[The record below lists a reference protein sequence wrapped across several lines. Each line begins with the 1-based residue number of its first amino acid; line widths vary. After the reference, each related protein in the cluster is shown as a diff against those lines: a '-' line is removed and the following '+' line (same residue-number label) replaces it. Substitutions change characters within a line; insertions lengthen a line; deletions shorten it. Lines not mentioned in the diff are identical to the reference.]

1 MPKQNKQR
9 KNSRKINSKSI
20 LVGIEKTENKFSF
33 STLESVAT
41 ISKQNLE
48 NKIKNQFEYRHHK
61 CVFQQ
66 TDDLGFE

>member
-48 NKIKNQFEYRHHK
+48 NKIKNQFEYRHK